1 MRKKAGRMPKW
12 TKPPDELVTL
22 FGRLMATVP
31 AAQTRKMF
39 GYPAAFVNGYMFAGL
54 FQEKMFLRLSPD
66 DQERFMKLPGAGP
79 FEPLPGRAM
88 RGYAVVPTTMLKSM
102 PVLRRWLRQAYA
114 FSDGLPPKVGKGR

>member
-1 MRKKAGRMPKW
+1 MSKKAGRMPKW
-12 TKPPDELVTL
+12 TKAPDELVTL

-54 FQEKMFLRLSPD
+54 FQEKMFLRLSPA